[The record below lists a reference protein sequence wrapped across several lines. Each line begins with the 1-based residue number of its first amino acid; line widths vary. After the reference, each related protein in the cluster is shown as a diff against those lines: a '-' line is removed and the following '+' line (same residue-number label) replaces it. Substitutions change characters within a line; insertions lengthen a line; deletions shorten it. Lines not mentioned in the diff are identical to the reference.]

1 MDGSIARPRPM
12 LALLLRLVTA
22 LSLATMA
29 MLVKLAGTRGVALP
43 ELIFWRQFIT
53 MLVIGGL
60 MAALGRLGELRTRR
74 FGAHARRALYGIT
87 GMFFVYG
94 AVILLPLAEATTIS
108 FTTPMFAVLL
118 ALVLFREKIGLYRWS
133 AVGLGFAG
141 VLIVMQ
147 PGSSGEVDLWGVLVG
162 LVAAFMV
169 ALISFQIQD
178 LNKTETPYAIIFWF
192 TALTV
197 PLLAL
202 ALPLVITPHDLETW
216 LAIIAMALS
225 GAVAQIALTNSLGG
239 DLWLGGVWAAP
250 ALHPVAWGSAHHI
263 CGAAG
268 RMARTPLAARGVGT
282 GTRKLAC
289 GLIRQRNLQQEKNDG
304 QKSTFGA
311 RHCRN
316 VADGDRM

>member
-1 MDGSIARPRPM
+1 MDGSVARPRPM

-29 MLVKLAGTRGVALP
+29 MLVKLAEMRGASLP

-53 MLVIGGL
+53 MLAIGGL

-74 FGAHARRALYGIT
+74 FGAHARRAIFGIT

-118 ALVLFREKIGLYRWS
+118 ALVLFREKIGIYRWS

-147 PGSSGEVDLWGVLVG
+147 PGSGGAIDLWGVLVG

-202 ALPLVITPHDLETW
+202 ALPFVIRPHDAETW
-216 LAIIAMALS
+216 LTIIAMALS
-225 GAVAQIALTNSLGG
+225 GAVAQIALTNSLRFGSAATIIVIDYTALIWAVG
-239 DLWLGGVWAAP
+239 YGWAIFDRLPSPTLWLGAP
-250 ALHPVAWGSAHHI
+250 LIICSGLLVAWREHRLKK
-263 CGAAG
+263 AALVKE
-268 RMARTPLAARGVGT
+268 RESSLAV
-282 GTRKLAC
+282 
-289 GLIRQRNLQQEKNDG
+289 
-304 QKSTFGA
+304 
-311 RHCRN
+311 
-316 VADGDRM
+316 

>member
-1 MDGSIARPRPM
+1 MDGSVARPRPM

-29 MLVKLAGTRGVALP
+29 MLVKLAEMRGASLP

-53 MLVIGGL
+53 MLAIGGL

-74 FGAHARRALYGIT
+74 FGAHARRAIFGIT

-118 ALVLFREKIGLYRWS
+118 ALVLFREKIGIYRWS

-147 PGSSGEVDLWGVLVG
+147 PGSGGAIDLWGVLVG

-202 ALPLVITPHDLETW
+202 ALPFVIRAHDTETW
-216 LAIIAMALS
+216 LTIIAMALS
-225 GAVAQIALTNSLGG
+225 GAVAQIALTNSLRFGSAATIIVIDYTALIWAVG
-239 DLWLGGVWAAP
+239 YGWAIFDRLPSPTLWLGAP
-250 ALHPVAWGSAHHI
+250 LIICSGLLVAWREHRLKK
-263 CGAAG
+263 AALVKE
-268 RMARTPLAARGVGT
+268 RESSLAV
-282 GTRKLAC
+282 
-289 GLIRQRNLQQEKNDG
+289 
-304 QKSTFGA
+304 
-311 RHCRN
+311 
-316 VADGDRM
+316 

>member
-1 MDGSIARPRPM
+1 MDGSVARPRPM

-22 LSLATMA
+22 LCLSTMA
-29 MLVKLAGTRGVALP
+29 MLVKLAGTRGVELP

-53 MLVIGGL
+53 MLVIGAL
-60 MAALGRLGELRTRR
+60 MAALGKLGELRTQR

-94 AVILLPLAEATTIS
+94 AVMLLPLAEATTLS

-118 ALVLFREKIGLYRWS
+118 ALVLFREKIGIYRWS
-133 AVGLGFAG
+133 AVLLGFGG

-178 LNKTETPYAIIFWF
+178 LNKTETPYAIVFWF

-197 PLLAL
+197 PLMAL
-202 ALPLVITPHDLETW
+202 ALPFVVKAHDLQTW
-216 LAIIAMALS
+216 LTILAMALS
-225 GAVAQIALTNSLGG
+225 GAVAQIALTNSLRFGSAATIIVIDYTALIWAVTYG
-239 DLWLGGVWAAP
+239 WAVFERVPPPTLWLGAPLIMAAG
-250 ALHPVAWGSAHHI
+250 LLVAWREHRLKR
-263 CGAAG
+263 AA
-268 RMARTPLAARGVGT
+268 AVKEPESSLAV
-282 GTRKLAC
+282 
-289 GLIRQRNLQQEKNDG
+289 
-304 QKSTFGA
+304 
-311 RHCRN
+311 
-316 VADGDRM
+316 